1 MYSKTNKMNV
11 MKKII
16 SYAACLMIVT
26 SVAAAP
32 GSKLVQAFNET
43 FPNAKNVKWSDD
55 KAGYFVSFYQNENLE
70 KILYNKEGEFVC
82 SWKYSDGKEL
92 PVNIVMTLNKK
103 YDQAKIIGVT
113 ELTTQGNVTY
123 DIKLNKGDKL
133 YAVII
138 QSDGTIT
145 KEQKFD
151 YQATQND

>member
-1 MYSKTNKMNV
+1 

-16 SYAACLMIVT
+16 SYAASLLIVI

-32 GSKLVQAFNET
+32 SSKIIQSFNAT
-43 FPNAKNVKWSDD
+43 FPNAKNVKWMDD
-55 KAGYFVSFYQNENLE
+55 KEGYFVSFYQDNNFE
-70 KILYNKEGEFVC
+70 KVLYNKEGDFVC
-82 SWKYSDGKEL
+82 SWRYSEGKDL
-92 PVNIVMTLNKK
+92 PTNILMILNKK
-103 YDQAKIIGVT
+103 YNADKIIGVT

-133 YAVII
+133 YAVIM

-151 YQATQND
+151 YQATQNN